1 MQNKML
7 QNDLKRN
14 KLVTLTLV
22 LFIACASLLASLA
35 AALAVNLSDA
45 INALMARAETPHFL
59 QMHSGDIDMEQL
71 SAFASNNSDV
81 DKFQV
86 LRFLNLEG
94 GAIRLGDELLTDS
107 TQDNGLSVQ
116 SGSFDYLLDLEG
128 NIIQP
133 EDGQLYVPVCYLQD
147 HTASVG
153 DRAEICGEPFVIAG
167 FLRDSQMNSMLASS
181 KRFLVSNADYERLE
195 GCGNVEYLIEFRLK
209 DMNALGSFA
218 AAYTASGLPANGP
231 VITYPLFRMINALSD
246 GIMIAVILL
255 VSAAAVL
262 IALLCI
268 RFALLAEIEE
278 DYREIGVMKA
288 LGLRLSCIRR
298 IYLAKYALLAALG
311 CMAGFLLSFP
321 CRDILLANIK
331 LVMGE
336 SGKKTFSILLGF
348 LAALLLFYVILLF
361 IRNILKR
368 FGKISASGALR
379 FGAPQEQ
386 NGIAGKLRLCRR
398 RLPGANISYGLHD
411 ILSRKK
417 IYAAYLAILIF
428 ASFIIIFPQ
437 KLYETLSSKGFA
449 AYMGIGNCE
458 LRIDIQQTDR
468 ISEKTAEAA
477 QVLAQDSDIS
487 SFTVLNTGSFSIRK
501 EDGALEQ
508 LKIELGDHS
517 SFPVAYTE
525 GFAPAKEDELALS
538 ALNSKELEKGI
549 GDTITILT
557 EEGERQLTICGIYSD
572 ITNGGKTAKAAF
584 PSSGTMM
591 WSIIYAELNEHSLV
605 EEKTEAYS
613 RYFPFAKVTDIRSYI
628 NKTYGPTLHSVKLAA
643 FAAAAAALM
652 VTAFITLLFV
662 KLLAAKDRYSNAVMK
677 ACGFT
682 NRDLSIQYM
691 ARSAVLLAAGILL
704 GILFTNTA
712 GEGLA
717 SFAFSAFGAA
727 SFRFL
732 GNPGPAYTACLL
744 LMALLAAGTTA
755 AAAHDVRNIKISE
768 TIKE

>member
-22 LFIACASLLASLA
+22 LFITCASLLASLA

-209 DMNALGSFA
+209 DTKALDSFA

-321 CRDILLANIK
+321 CRDMLLANIT

-348 LAALLLFYVILLF
+348 LAALLLFFVILLF
-361 IRNILKR
+361 VRNILKR

-379 FGAPQEQ
+379 FGAPQKQ

-437 KLYETLSSKGFA
+437 KLYETLSS
-449 AYMGIGNCE
+449 
-458 LRIDIQQTDR
+458 
-468 ISEKTAEAA
+468 
-477 QVLAQDSDIS
+477 
-487 SFTVLNTGSFSIRK
+487 
-501 EDGALEQ
+501 
-508 LKIELGDHS
+508 
-517 SFPVAYTE
+517 E
-525 GFAPAKEDELALS
+525 GFAFAPTKEDELALS
-538 ALNSKELEKGI
+538 VLNSKELEKSI

-591 WSIIYAELNEHSLV
+591 WSIIYAELNEHSLA
-605 EEKTEAYS
+605 EEKAEAYS

-643 FAAAAAALM
+643 FAAAAAALT
-652 VTAFITLLFV
+652 VTAFITLMFV

-682 NRDLSIQYM
+682 NHDISIQYM
-691 ARSAVLLAAGILL
+691 ARSAILLAAGILL

-712 GEGLA
+712 GKGLA

-732 GNPGPAYTACLL
+732 GNPGPAYIACLL
-744 LMALLAAGTTA
+744 LMALLAAGATA

>member
-1 MQNKML
+1 MQNRML

-14 KLVTLTLV
+14 KLVALTLV

-59 QMHSGDIDMEQL
+59 QMHSGDIDMDQL
-71 SAFASNNSDV
+71 SNFASRNRDV
-81 DKFQV
+81 EKFQV

-94 GAIRLGDELLTDS
+94 SAIRLGEQLLTDS
-107 TQDNGLSVQ
+107 TQDNGLAVQ
-116 SGSFDYLLDLEG
+116 SGSFDYLLDMEG
-128 NIIQP
+128 NIIKP

-147 HTASVG
+147 HTVSVG

-181 KRFLVSNADYERLE
+181 KRFLVSESDYGRLE
-195 GCGNVEYLIEFRLK
+195 GYGNVEYLIEFRLK
-209 DMNALGSFA
+209 DMAALAGFS
-218 AAYTASGLPANGP
+218 AAYTAAGLPANGP
-231 VITYPLFRMINALSD
+231 AITYPLFRMINALSD

-288 LGLRLSCIRR
+288 LGLRLSRIRG
-298 IYLAKYALLAALG
+298 IYLAKYALLSAFG

-336 SGKKTFSILLGF
+336 SGKKNFSILLGF
-348 LAALLLFYVILLF
+348 LAALLLFFLVLLF
-361 IRNILKR
+361 VRNILRR
-368 FGKISASGALR
+368 FGKISASTALR
-379 FGAPQEQ
+379 YGAAQSQ
-386 NGIAGKLRLCRR
+386 NGVTGNFRLGRY
-398 RLPGANISYGLHD
+398 RLPGVNISYGLHD
-411 ILSRKK
+411 ILTRKK
-417 IYAAYLAILIF
+417 IYATYLAVVIF
-428 ASFIIIFPQ
+428 ASFIIIFPL
-437 KLYETLSSKGFA
+437 KLYATLSAEGFA
-449 AYMGIGNCE
+449 SYMGIGPCD
-458 LRIDIQQTDR
+458 LRIDIQQTEQ
-468 ISEKTAEAA
+468 ISEKTAEMAER
-477 QVLAQDSDIS
+477 LSQDKDIS
-487 SFTVLNTGSFSIRK
+487 RFTVLDTGSFSILK
-501 EDGALEQ
+501 EDGSREP

-517 SFPVAYTE
+517 RFPVAYTE
-525 GFAPAKEDELALS
+525 GSAPGREDELALS
-538 ALNSKELEKGI
+538 VLNSSELEKGI
-549 GDTITILT
+549 GDTLIILT
-557 EEGERQLTICGIYSD
+557 EEGEKQLTICGIYSD

-584 PSSGTMM
+584 PSSGSMM
-591 WSIIYAELNEHSLV
+591 WSVIYAGLNDHSLA
-605 EEKTEAYS
+605 EEKAEEYS
-613 RYFPFAKVTDIRSYI
+613 QYFPFAKVTDIRSYI
-628 NKTYGPTLHSVKLAA
+628 NKTYGPTLTSVKLAA
-643 FAAAAAALM
+643 FAAAVAALA
-652 VTAFITLLFV
+652 VTAFITLLFI

-682 NRDLSIQYM
+682 SRDLSIQYLT
-691 ARSAVLLAAGILL
+691 RSAVILAAGILL

-717 SFAFSAFGAA
+717 AIVFSAFGAA

-732 GNPGPAYTACLL
+732 GNPAPAYTACLL
-744 LMALLAAGTTA
+744 LMSLLAAGATA
-755 AAAHDVRNIKISE
+755 MAAHDVGNIMISE
-768 TIKE
+768 TMKE